1 MVAKIP
7 TWSTPS
13 IVATE
18 TLSIYEGSLWFDDMT
33 ISGSLYNIGGL
44 GITLL
49 GAVIIHNFYAA

>member
-7 TWSTPS
+7 TSSTPS

-18 TLSIYEGSLWFDDMT
+18 TLSIYEVCLWFDDMT